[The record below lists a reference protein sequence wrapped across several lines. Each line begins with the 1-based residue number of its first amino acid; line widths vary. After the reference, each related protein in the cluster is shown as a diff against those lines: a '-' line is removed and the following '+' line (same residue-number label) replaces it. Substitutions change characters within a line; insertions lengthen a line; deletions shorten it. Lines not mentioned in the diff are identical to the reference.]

1 MFARAMR
8 ERADPP
14 SNPAHSG
21 AAPVPRGRWSWRVGT
36 FFGIETRIHV
46 TFVLLLA
53 LIAWVSWQSVPS
65 WVAMFVTIGFVVAIF
80 GSVLLHEYGH
90 ALMARRFGIG
100 TREIILLPIGGV
112 AQLTSMPRDAKQ
124 EFWVA
129 IAGPLVNVVIAAI
142 LAIVVYGVG
151 PIVGLPGVESGLL
164 DSLLWANVGLAIFN
178 MLPAFPMDGGRVFR
192 AALELRWGR
201 LKATE
206 IAVLLGRVI
215 AVGLGLWGLYGNPML
230 VLIAVFVWVA
240 AGRELGM
247 VRKRAE
253 LEAQLHEI
261 GLTPDQWREV
271 QHWLA
276 VGRPFEIRVVHHR
289 PPNEGW

>member
-8 ERADPP
+8 ESDDA
-14 SNPAHSG
+14 AHGAATSG
-21 AAPVPRGRWSWRVGT
+21 AQPVPRRRWSWRVGT

-53 LIAWVSWQSVPS
+53 FVAWASWQSVPS
-65 WVAMFVTIGFVVAIF
+65 WIAMFVTTGFIVAIF

-90 ALMARRFGIG
+90 ALMARRYGIG

-112 AQLTSMPRDAKQ
+112 AQLTGMPRDARQ

-129 IAGPLVNVVIAAI
+129 IAGPLVNVAIALV
-142 LAIVVYGVG
+142 LAVVVYGIG
-151 PIVGLPGVESGLL
+151 PSSIIPEVVLGLL
-164 DSLLWANVGLAIFN
+164 DSLLWANVGLAVFN

-201 LKATE
+201 LRATE
-206 IAVLLGRVI
+206 IAVAIGRFLAVCLGF
-215 AVGLGLWGLYGNPML
+215 WGLYGNPMM

-240 AGRELGM
+240 AGRELVM

-261 GLTPDQWREV
+261 GLSPEQWREV